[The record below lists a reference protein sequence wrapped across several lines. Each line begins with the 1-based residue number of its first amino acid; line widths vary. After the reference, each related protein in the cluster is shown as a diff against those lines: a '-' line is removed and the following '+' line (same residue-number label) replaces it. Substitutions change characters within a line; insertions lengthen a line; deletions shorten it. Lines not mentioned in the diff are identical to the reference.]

1 MFSVENLHYAGAV
14 KVLRRGRAVRQRL
27 RIISLVGGLLAA
39 PAWAQDA
46 QYMFLQAGKL
56 QLNDED
62 TTVTANGATLDG
74 DYDDLPFFTG
84 GVQKIMGGG
93 DRFRYGY
100 EGGAVISWQNDS
112 VSYSGVVNGGA
123 TVNVKVENEMFLFG
137 TLLGGYG
144 DINFGDRARLF
155 LSGGPMLLL
164 GSLKQEQEKPYPQ
177 PLSTTVVVNGDD
189 RDFSFGYGAYA
200 SLGLIFS
207 VGSTSEFGF
216 VVREQTV
223 EMDFNDAIA
232 DFPYDGT
239 QYMLSF
245 GYRM

>member
-1 MFSVENLHYAGAV
+1 M
-14 KVLRRGRAVRQRL
+14 RQGL

-62 TTVTANGATLDG
+62 TTVTANGTTLDG

-84 GVQKIMGGG
+84 GVQKLLGGG

-144 DINFGDRARLF
+144 DINFSDRARLF
-155 LSGGPMLLL
+155 VSGGPMLLM

-177 PLSTTVVVNGDD
+177 PLSTAVVVNGDD

-207 VGSTSEFGF
+207 VGGNSEFGV

>member
-1 MFSVENLHYAGAV
+1 M
-14 KVLRRGRAVRQRL
+14 
-27 RIISLVGGLLAA
+27 GLFVTGLC
-39 PAWAQDA
+39 WAQDT

-56 QLNDED
+56 QLSDAD
-62 TTVTANGATLDG
+62 TTVTANGTTLSG

-84 GVQKIMGGG
+84 GVQKILGGS
-93 DRFRYGY
+93 DRVRYGY

-123 TVNVKVENEMFLFG
+123 TVNIKVENEMFLFG
-137 TLLGGYG
+137 TMLGGYG

-155 LSGGPMLLL
+155 LSGGPMLLMA
-164 GSLKQEQEKPYPQ
+164 SLKQDQEKPYPQ
-177 PLSTTVVVNGDD
+177 PLSSAVVINGDE

-207 VGSTSEFGF
+207 VGGKSEFGL
-216 VVREQTV
+216 VVREQAV

>member
-1 MFSVENLHYAGAV
+1 MAGH
-14 KVLRRGRAVRQRL
+14 
-27 RIISLVGGLLAA
+27 GLAGET
-39 PAWAQDA
+39 

-56 QLNDED
+56 QLSDAD
-62 TTVTANGATLDG
+62 STVIANGATPEG

-84 GVQKIMGGG
+84 GVQKILGGS

-100 EGGAVISWQNDS
+100 EGGALISWQNDS
-112 VSYSGVVNGGA
+112 VSYSGVVDGGA
-123 TVNVKVENEMFLFG
+123 TVNIKVENEMFLFG
-137 TLLGGYG
+137 TMLGGYG
-144 DINFGDRARLF
+144 DINIRDRARLF

-164 GSLKQEQEKPYPQ
+164 ASLKQDQEEPYPQ
-177 PLSTTVVVNGDD
+177 PLSSTVVVRGDD

-207 VGSTSEFGF
+207 VGSTSEFGV
-216 VVREQTV
+216 VVREQAV

-232 DFPYDGT
+232 EFPYDGT
-239 QYMLSF
+239 QYMISF